1 MPLVLTSTPYWFG
14 RPVVTRTRTCT
25 CADRTSNMRRHTA
38 ATSPRRANITRPRKM
53 ARPGQI
59 RSGPVRTLQAAA
71 ASGRDMGQQTAA
83 RTRFYAMIIDEVFMG
98 GRSAQ
103 ERLAAALSGVPV
115 VWVGVQCDPGVAEAR
130 ERARLDRVPGMA
142 RRQAGGVHG
151 GVVYDLVVGS
161 AAANA
166 ADGA

>member
-1 MPLVLTSTPYWFG
+1 
-14 RPVVTRTRTCT
+14 
-25 CADRTSNMRRHTA
+25 
-38 ATSPRRANITRPRKM
+38 M
-53 ARPGQI
+53 ARSGQI

-83 RTRFYAMIIDEVFMG
+83 RTRFYAMITDEVFMG

-103 ERLAAALSGVPV
+103 EWLAAALSGAPV
-115 VWVGVQCDPGVAEAR
+115 VWVGVQCDPDVAGAR
-130 ERARLDRVPGMA
+130 ERARLDRVPGRA
-142 RRQAGGVHG
+142 RVQAGRVHE

-166 ADGA
+166 ADCASAVASHLTLKD

>member
-1 MPLVLTSTPYWFG
+1 
-14 RPVVTRTRTCT
+14 
-25 CADRTSNMRRHTA
+25 
-38 ATSPRRANITRPRKM
+38 M

-103 ERLAAALSGVPV
+103 ERLATAHRSAISPAV
-115 VWVGVQCDPGVAEAR
+115 R
-130 ERARLDRVPGMA
+130 SRTERRRCA
-142 RRQAGGVHG
+142 RRP
-151 GVVYDLVVGS
+151 S
-161 AAANA
+161 E
-166 ADGA
+166 